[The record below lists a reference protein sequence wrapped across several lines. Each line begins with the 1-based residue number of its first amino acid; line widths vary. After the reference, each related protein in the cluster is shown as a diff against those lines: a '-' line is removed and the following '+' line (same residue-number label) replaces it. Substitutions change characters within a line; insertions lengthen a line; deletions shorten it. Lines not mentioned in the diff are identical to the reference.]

1 MKTSILYIF
10 SVAALVAAPVSGII
24 AAPEHGVMASDS
36 HFSDSSRVVD
46 LDEVV
51 VVSQSKEY
59 HQLRR
64 LPLSSTVMTDQ
75 EMERLQVRSLSQ
87 LSNFVPSFVMP
98 SYGSRLTS
106 SVYVRGIG
114 SRTGNPAVGVY
125 YDQIPLSSKSAFNQH
140 FYGINRVDV
149 LRGPQGT
156 LYGLNAEGGVVRV
169 YSKNPMDYQGTELSA
184 SLASG
189 LESQVE
195 LSHYAKPSERMAF
208 SVQAFYHGQKG
219 FFHHQQFSDRA
230 DLSNEAGAR
239 LRVVNKPTD
248 RLTLDFFADWQYV
261 NQNGFAYGEYD
272 EQTDSWNN
280 PSSTLMNGYR
290 RQMVNTGL
298 RSTVDLG
305 TCLLNSATSY
315 QYLNDAMQMDQD
327 YLPGDYMRLNQDQKM
342 NAVIEEITLRHKR
355 HDKVYAQTSGAIFHY
370 QWLRTDGPVFFGDDM
385 NAMIKQNMGMPP
397 MIANAISL
405 SDNEVPGVFHTP
417 QLNVG
422 IYHESTLRLADP
434 LTLTLGLRYDFQRHS
449 IDYATESHFRLNYSG
464 MMGGQPMTSSHQ
476 YRSRLDGTHHTTY
489 QQLLPKVALS
499 WQLSDD
505 GNQIYASVSKGFRAG
520 GYNLQMFSD
529 IFKTEQQQM
538 GQKLMQLSRQ
548 DIEVPHEADD
558 YEQVNRTISYK
569 PETSWNYEL
578 GTHLNLFGRS
588 LHLDA
593 SVFFMQIRNQQLS
606 VMAGEFKYGRMMV
619 NAGRSSSLGA
629 EVTLRGSHLDDRL
642 QWTASYGF
650 THATFRHYQEDSVDY
665 RGNHVPFMPTHSV
678 SLTAD
683 YRLASMLTIGADFH
697 ANGPIYWDS
706 ENRHKQS
713 LYGVL
718 GAHALFD
725 FGAFSVN
732 VWGKNLTNS
741 RYNTFLVESA
751 ADGVKRNFAQRSNP
765 IQLGV
770 DVAVKF

>member
-1 MKTSILYIF
+1 
-10 SVAALVAAPVSGII
+10 
-24 AAPEHGVMASDS
+24 
-36 HFSDSSRVVD
+36 
-46 LDEVV
+46 
-51 VVSQSKEY
+51 
-59 HQLRR
+59 
-64 LPLSSTVMTDQ
+64 
-75 EMERLQVRSLSQ
+75 
-87 LSNFVPSFVMP
+87 
-98 SYGSRLTS
+98 
-106 SVYVRGIG
+106 
-114 SRTGNPAVGVY
+114 
-125 YDQIPLSSKSAFNQH
+125 
-140 FYGINRVDV
+140 
-149 LRGPQGT
+149 
-156 LYGLNAEGGVVRV
+156 
-169 YSKNPMDYQGTELSA
+169 
-184 SLASG
+184 
-189 LESQVE
+189 
-195 LSHYAKPSERMAF
+195 
-208 SVQAFYHGQKG
+208 
-219 FFHHQQFSDRA
+219 
-230 DLSNEAGAR
+230 
-239 LRVVNKPTD
+239 
-248 RLTLDFFADWQYV
+248 
-261 NQNGFAYGEYD
+261 
-272 EQTDSWNN
+272 
-280 PSSTLMNGYR
+280 
-290 RQMVNTGL
+290 
-298 RSTVDLG
+298 
-305 TCLLNSATSY
+305 
-315 QYLNDAMQMDQD
+315 
-327 YLPGDYMRLNQDQKM
+327 
-342 NAVIEEITLRHKR
+342 
-355 HDKVYAQTSGAIFHY
+355 
-370 QWLRTDGPVFFGDDM
+370 
-385 NAMIKQNMGMPP
+385 
-397 MIANAISL
+397 
-405 SDNEVPGVFHTP
+405 
-417 QLNVG
+417 
-422 IYHESTLRLADP
+422 
-434 LTLTLGLRYDFQRHS
+434 
-449 IDYATESHFRLNYSG
+449 
-464 MMGGQPMTSSHQ
+464 
-476 YRSRLDGTHHTTY
+476 
-489 QQLLPKVALS
+489 
-499 WQLSDD
+499 
-505 GNQIYASVSKGFRAG
+505 
-520 GYNLQMFSD
+520 
-529 IFKTEQQQM
+529 
-538 GQKLMQLSRQ
+538 MQLSRQ

-697 ANGPIYWDS
+697 ANGPIYWAS